1 MDIDYSRITDFIL
14 TSGKRIVTKAGKIKD
29 IGITKKDLTE
39 EDLAIE
45 RGFKEIIQSFG
56 PEHVLFAEEEHAV
69 FAESNQLWIVD
80 PISGTS
86 SFLKGEPHYGIVVSH
101 VVHHETVFAAVYDPS
116 VDELFTAY
124 KGKGAFLNDK
134 PIYVN
139 EHAPCLFRVS
149 QVYPANVMER
159 LGSILSPLYEVK
171 TEVGSLAV
179 SYCQVARG
187 KYSGVVSMTKDSFP
201 EYAGAFIVKEAG
213 GVFTNIKGE
222 ENFSPTDRF
231 FIGGDFK
238 TQASLINILQN
249 FTV

>member
-1 MDIDYSRITDFIL
+1 MEIDYKRITDFML
-14 TSGKRIVTKAGKIKD
+14 ESGKRIVTRAGNIKD
-29 IGITKKDLTE
+29 IGITKQDLTE

-56 PEHVLFAEEEHAV
+56 SEHVLFAEEENSV
-69 FAESNQLWIVD
+69 FEESNQLWVVD

-101 VVHHETVFAAVYDPS
+101 VVDHETVFAAVYDPS

-124 KGKGAFLNDK
+124 KGKGSFLNGT
-134 PIYVN
+134 PIHVN
-139 EHAPCLFRVS
+139 DHSPCLFRVS
-149 QVYPANVMER
+149 QVYPANAMER
-159 LGSILSPLYEVK
+159 LGALLSPLFEVK

-187 KYSGVVSMTKDSFP
+187 KYNGVISMTKDSFP

-213 GVFTNIKGE
+213 GIFTNSLGE
-222 ENFSPTDRF
+222 EHFHPTDRF
-231 FIGGDFK
+231 FVGG
-238 TQASLINILQN
+238 TTNIHPKLMDIVKN